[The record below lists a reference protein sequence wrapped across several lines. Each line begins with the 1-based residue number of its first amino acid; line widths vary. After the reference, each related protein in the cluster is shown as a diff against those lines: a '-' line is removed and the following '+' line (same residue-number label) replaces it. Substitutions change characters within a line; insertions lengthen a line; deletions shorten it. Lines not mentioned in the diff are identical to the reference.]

1 MSFGALLDA
10 CVLVPVS
17 LADTLLRA
25 AEAGLYRPL
34 WSAEILREVRS
45 AVLDV
50 HPGIPP
56 THVDAR
62 LTAMQSAFEDATV
75 LGWEPLVDGIVLGGD
90 PDDRHVVAAAVRGGA
105 EAVVT
110 ANTKDFPEE
119 PLSALGLHAVH
130 PDDFLLDLADL
141 DPPTMVAVI
150 ESQSRGTGRPP
161 LSPGQVLD
169 SLGRAGTPGFAAS
182 MRPLLGLSA
191 D

>member
-10 CVLVPVS
+10 CVLVPAS

-45 AVLDV
+45 AVLEV
-50 HPGIPP
+50 HPEIAP

-90 PDDRHVVAAAVRGGA
+90 
-105 EAVVT
+105 
-110 ANTKDFPEE
+110 
-119 PLSALGLHAVH
+119 

-182 MRPLLGLSA
+182 MRPLLGLSS